1 MTYIRLVCS
10 IAEPLEKQTKLKEP
24 LILTSPRLRLINA
37 TPATLEQIL
46 AGDEALAR
54 HLDIAIAD
62 PWSEFG
68 HAPFDYVLKHIHDTP
83 EESIWWSWLPVLK
96 EENKLVGNCGYKGP
110 PKEGV
115 VEIGYEVARDY
126 RNMGLAT
133 EIAQTLIQHAF
144 SYPDVTTI
152 LAHTLAEENAS
163 VRILKKCGFAFKG
176 IVEDPEDGIIWKWSL
191 QKE

>member
-1 MTYIRLVCS
+1 M
-10 IAEPLEKQTKLKEP
+10 
-24 LILTSPRLRLINA
+24 ILTSPRLHLINA
-37 TPATLEQIL
+37 TPAMLEQIL

-54 HLDIAIAD
+54 HLGISIAD

-68 HAPFDYVLKHIHDTP
+68 HAPFEYVLKHIRDTP

-96 EENKLVGNCGYKGP
+96 EENRLVGNCGYKGP
-110 PKEGV
+110 SKKGV

-126 RNMGLAT
+126 RNQGLAT

-144 SYPDVTTI
+144 SFPDVTTI

-163 VRILKKCGFAFKG
+163 VRILNRCGFTFQG
-176 IVEDPEDGIIWKWSL
+176 IVEDPEDGTIWRWML
-191 QKE
+191 NREVEI